1 MDLANQLDRPS
12 TPPPPPPP
20 PLPISTP
27 SSSAYPEPPPTP
39 PTAPPPVYQ
48 TTRDQRLQAQTLH
61 DIGLTYTQIRAHL
74 GLTLRQI
81 QYAIHHQLTPQK
93 RPGRPSILTQEE
105 VAEIIDWVCA
115 LKGNRRTPWAKI
127 PIILELDV
135 SYYAV
140 RTALRKAGF
149 SRRVARHKPPISE
162 RNRLVRLQWAIE
174 HLNWTLDDWKK
185 IL

>member
-12 TPPPPPPP
+12 TPPPPP

-27 SSSAYPEPPPTP
+27 SSSAYPEAPPPPPTAP
-39 PTAPPPVYQ
+39 PPPVYQ

-61 DIGLTYTQIRAHL
+61 DIGLTYTQIRAQL

-81 QYAIHHQLTPQK
+81 QYALHHRVTPQK
-93 RPGRPSILTQEE
+93 RPGRPSVLTQEE

-127 PIILELDV
+127 PDILELNV
-135 SYYAV
+135 GYCAV
-140 RTALRKAGF
+140 RTALRNAGF
-149 SRRVARHKPPISE
+149 SRRVARRKPPLSE
-162 RNRLVRLQWAIE
+162 RNRQLRLQ
-174 HLNWTLDDWKK
+174 
-185 IL
+185 